1 MDKSKFRYELG
12 LEISQLKPSYYI
24 VAEMTTHGYHGT
36 ILSADGS
43 GEIVDYDKLAI
54 LGMEEDNHLMF
65 FIGDFGGAEPLD
77 VRVEAPDMLAF
88 IYALADDPKIIFQ
101 KNPRLLQQIK
111 SHAQG
116 CEVFGIM
123 NAIYAASLKA

>member
-1 MDKSKFRYELG
+1 
-12 LEISQLKPSYYI
+12 
-24 VAEMTTHGYHGT
+24 MTTHGYHGT
-36 ILSADGS
+36 IPSADGS

-88 IYALADDPKIIFQ
+88 IYALADDPKVIFQ
-101 KNPRLLQQIK
+101 KHPQLLQQIK

-116 CEVFGIM
+116 GEVFVIM
-123 NAIYAASLKA
+123 NAIYAAYLKA

>member
-1 MDKSKFRYELG
+1 
-12 LEISQLKPSYYI
+12 
-24 VAEMTTHGYHGT
+24 MTTHGYHGT
-36 ILSADGS
+36 IPSADGS

-101 KNPRLLQQIK
+101 KNL
-111 SHAQG
+111 
-116 CEVFGIM
+116 F
-123 NAIYAASLKA
+123 

>member
-12 LEISQLKPSYYI
+12 LEISQLKPSYHI

-36 ILSADGS
+36 IPSVDGS

-101 KNPRLLQQIK
+101 KKLPTNFLKQIK
-111 SHAQG
+111 
-116 CEVFGIM
+116 I
-123 NAIYAASLKA
+123 